1 MKKLVYRTTLM
12 LMLFTLFA
20 PVSFAQTKTPSSERE
35 RERSREQ
42 FILQEKV
49 AQMEKQ
55 RAQEAEKLERY
66 KSDNFGNYF
75 ITSPEGGLYFSGS
88 GAGQSSQLSLS
99 KSFNGESTKNDG
111 TFEVD
116 ENVSYI
122 NFTISG
128 SVKEGRI
135 KINITL
141 PNGEKLKE
149 MTIDNTAD
157 IQFNQMIRPRDEE
170 KKYSGKWTYEIEAV
184 KAVGNYRLSLQTK

>member
-1 MKKLVYRTTLM
+1 MKKLCYRSTLV
-12 LMLFTLFA
+12 LMLFVLFSTA
-20 PVSFAQTKTPSSERE
+20 SFAQSKSSAGERE
-35 RERSREQ
+35 RERSREEYVIQ
-42 FILQEKV
+42 KKME
-49 AQMEKQ
+49 QMEKL
-55 RAQEAEKLERY
+55 RAQDEENIERF
-66 KSDNFGNYF
+66 KADKFGNYVVA
-75 ITSPEGGLYFSGS
+75 SPESGIYFMGS

-99 KSFNGESTKNDG
+99 KSFNGESTKNEG

-116 ENVSYI
+116 DKVSYI

-141 PNGEKLKE
+141 PDGEKLKE

-157 IQFNQMIRPRDEE
+157 IQFNQMIRPRAEE